1 MIHLSFWDP
10 SESAALQKNLNLW
23 EGFRDKYLESK
34 LWYSQSAECPFGYIP
49 QSLVVTNIVLL
60 TGWLLTSL
68 AVSSPSSLQI
78 HVCLNAGN
86 IKFILN
92 KEMKQPL
99 SPRDVFS
106 WAHALCSSSPALLSA
121 PLLSRFP
128 SQHDSF
134 CPRANHKSSVY
145 SFPHLDLCP
154 HEIEQNTYKAPA
166 LSALIVQLHPDFSCQ
181 SRRAAASCLST
192 VQTLLWLSPV
202 EQIHPAAL
210 SKSKCMAQMHHP
222 SSLSIMVQSIF

>member
-1 MIHLSFWDP
+1 
-10 SESAALQKNLNLW
+10 
-23 EGFRDKYLESK
+23 
-34 LWYSQSAECPFGYIP
+34 
-49 QSLVVTNIVLL
+49 
-60 TGWLLTSL
+60 
-68 AVSSPSSLQI
+68 
-78 HVCLNAGN
+78 
-86 IKFILN
+86 
-92 KEMKQPL
+92 MKQPL
-99 SPRDVFS
+99 SPRGVFS

-121 PLLSRFP
+121 PLHSRFP

-202 EQIHPAAL
+202 EQIHPL
-210 SKSKCMAQMHHP
+210 VQAQVHGTDA
-222 SSLSIMVQSIF
+222 SSFHSEHYGSEYLLAEEISRLVLFLLCLM